1 MNDPSHPSDG
11 ANVAAL
17 DSEETAP
24 PAPAVNNGAINNI
37 NNAVPS
43 AFNPAPDPPP
53 PDGAEVQANNGND
66 ANVNNGG
73 PPLEED
79 VLEEANGEWIEVGE
93 LGGAPHPVNIEP
105 ARIADAIRAAKVIS
119 PSQFYEESSES
130 ALSSGVEE
138 DAEDTGP
145 GPGHQGIQAE
155 LEAEADEDQDSEE
168 SNVVDSD
175 KQEVTY
181 GVVEPSNLEYN
192 HRFKAQEL
200 IRRLVSSHVPGAS
213 RDIVEIKR
221 KLTHEL
227 QLHGWDDGFEL
238 NADFLQRLDPKLPEM
253 VSEELIHVLKQDVLT
268 ISLKEHNPENV
279 KHFDGFFNIP
289 FFDEHPDVQSLGTTI
304 SQDLPNFPKA
314 ISCFSRVLHHCHKNN
329 MDEIDWTYFTNTFS
343 KEIDLFTLPQNWPNI
358 PSKDGT
364 LPAAVFDKNLFPK
377 DKTSFESYERRY
389 GKLNGWTEFVR
400 LQNCLY
406 VMLGMTRV
414 LYEYSDP
421 IRMFQYNGSI
431 PPTNTAVQTELLQKS
446 NDKVSFNITSPQ
458 MSSSTL
464 TFPLFVH

>member
-1 MNDPSHPSDG
+1 MHDPSHPSDG
-11 ANVAAL
+11 ANVAAAL

-43 AFNPAPDPPP
+43 ANNPAPDPPP

-66 ANVNNGG
+66 AN
-73 PPLEED
+73 
-79 VLEEANGEWIEVGE
+79 EEANDEWIEEGD

-119 PSQFYEESSES
+119 PSQYYDESSES
-130 ALSSGVEE
+130 ALSSGEEE
-138 DAEDTGP
+138 DEAVRKDEEDTGP
-145 GPGHQGIQAE
+145 GPGHQGSPNVMQAE

-200 IRRLVSSHVPGAS
+200 IRRLVSSHVPGAT
-213 RDIVEIKR
+213 RDIVEMKR

-253 VSEELIHVLKQDVLT
+253 VSEELIHVIKQDVLT

-314 ISCFSRVLHHCHKNN
+314 ISCFSRVLHHCHKND

-343 KEIDLFTLPQNWPNI
+343 KEFDLFTLPQNWPNI

-389 GKLNGWTEFVR
+389 GKLNGWTEFVK

-431 PPTNTAVQTELLQKS
+431 PPTNIGAVQTELLQRS